1 MKQLLNALR
10 ASRPD
15 CHVVA
20 YGDATAQLILRA
32 SHEPA
37 YRREHL
43 DHLCEQAATSF
54 DMLQSVAATW
64 HNQEPAQE
72 PAQEAIVI
80 NAKTTTLFVREGKET
95 SEFLCMVSATGLEIE
110 SLVTDGRR
118 TLSLISADL

>member
-20 YGDATAQLILRA
+20 YGDATAQLVLRA

-72 PAQEAIVI
+72 AIVI

-95 SEFLCMVSATGLEIE
+95 SEFLCMVCAPGLEIE
-110 SLVTDGRR
+110 SLVADGRR

>member
-20 YGDATAQLILRA
+20 YGDATAQLGLRA

-72 PAQEAIVI
+72 AIVI
-80 NAKTTTLFVREGKET
+80 NAKTTTLFVREGKAT
-95 SEFLCMVSATGLEIE
+95 SEFLCMVCAPGLEIE
-110 SLVTDGRR
+110 SVVTDGRR

>member
-20 YGDATAQLILRA
+20 YGDATAQLVLRA

-72 PAQEAIVI
+72 AIVI
-80 NAKTTTLFVREGKET
+80 NAKTTTLFVRESKET
-95 SEFLCMVSATGLEIE
+95 SEFLCMVCAPGLEIE

-118 TLSLISADL
+118 TLSLVSADL